1 MSSRNFIR
9 LLLLAAIWGSSF
21 LCMRIAVPSVGPVA
35 LMESRVGFAALL
47 LGMIA
52 LRAGKH
58 FWPRRHW
65 PDFLVLGVLNTALP
79 FLLYAWAAQTLSASL
94 LAILNATAPIWGA
107 IWGAIWLRQLPGLR
121 AAAGLIMGLTGVGVV
136 VGFDP
141 AAQSS
146 AGLIAMLA
154 GVMAPCCYGLATT
167 WLKRRKN
174 APAAAETAQGS
185 MLAAT
190 LVLLPLLPFSP
201 PPAMPSA
208 SVMIAVLVLGL
219 ICTGLA
225 YQIYFRLVEEAG
237 PTKALT
243 VTFLVP
249 VFGVLWGHLL
259 LGESLSLRSLG
270 GAGIVIAGTM
280 LSTGFSIRQLFQRS

>member
-1 MSSRNFIR
+1 MNSRNFIR
-9 LLLLAAIWGSSF
+9 LLVLAAIWGGSF
-21 LCMRIAVPSVGPVA
+21 LCMRIAVPVMGPVA
-35 LMESRVGFAALL
+35 LMESRVGLAAVM
-47 LGMIA
+47 LGLIA
-52 LRAGKH
+52 LRAGQP

-79 FLLYAWAAQTLSASL
+79 FLLYAWAAQTLGASL

-107 IWGAIWLRQLPGLR
+107 IWSALWLRQLPGLR
-121 AAAGLIMGLTGVGVV
+121 AGSGLVLGLAGVGVV

-141 AAQSS
+141 AAHSS
-146 AGLIAMLA
+146 AGLLAMLA

-174 APAAAETAQGS
+174 PPAAAETAQGS
-185 MLAAT
+185 MLAAS
-190 LVLLPLLPFSP
+190 LVLLPVLPFSP
-201 PPAMPSA
+201 LPALPG
-208 SVMIAVLVLGL
+208 VPVLVAVLALGL
-219 ICTGLA
+219 LCTGLA
-225 YQIYFRLVEEAG
+225 YRIYFRLVEEAG
-237 PTKALT
+237 PTRALT

-259 LGESLSLRSLG
+259 LGESLSLRSLA
-270 GAGIVIAGTM
+270 GAVIVIAGTM